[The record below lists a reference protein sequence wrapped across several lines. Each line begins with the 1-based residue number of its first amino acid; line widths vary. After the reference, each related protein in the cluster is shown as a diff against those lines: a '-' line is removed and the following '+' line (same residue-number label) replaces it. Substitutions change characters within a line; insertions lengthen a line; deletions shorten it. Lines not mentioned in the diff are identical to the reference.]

1 MARIELVDVAIRD
14 GNQSLWGATGLATAH
29 CLELAP
35 LLDRV
40 GFRAIDF
47 TSSTHMGVAVRFFRE
62 NPWERIRLMHAA
74 MPNTPLQFITT
85 GLRFISWQTS
95 DPEFM
100 RLVYRRL
107 VANGMSRFAV
117 VDPMHDMD
125 ALLECARLIRAEGG
139 TEIVAGLTYTVS
151 AVHDDAFYAACAQR
165 LAAAPQVDRLY
176 LKDPAGLLSPER
188 ARTLV
193 PAVRAVMG
201 AKPLEIHA
209 HCTIGLGPLTAL
221 TAAELGVAT
230 IHVALDPLGRGTS
243 LPSATLTLANL
254 RALGHSVDIDDRALA
269 LAGGYLTQLARAE
282 GLPAG
287 APQEFDAAF
296 LRHQIPGGVVT
307 TLQRQLA
314 ELRLGHRWPALVE
327 EVERV
332 RAELGY
338 PIMVTPFPQM
348 VCTQALFNVLSG
360 ERYRNV
366 PDEII
371 RYVLGRFGRP
381 TRPVEANVLERILAR
396 PRANELLAEPPP
408 PSLAELRRRL
418 GSALA
423 DEELLLR
430 AVMPAAQVDAMVAA
444 GPARRRYNPELA
456 PVLALLQGLSGREL
470 PDQIDIDKPGF
481 GLRLRRAARVSA

>member
-1 MARIELVDVAIRD
+1 
-14 GNQSLWGATGLATAH
+14 
-29 CLELAP
+29 
-35 LLDRV
+35 
-40 GFRAIDF
+40 
-47 TSSTHMGVAVRFFRE
+47 
-62 NPWERIRLMHAA
+62 
-74 MPNTPLQFITT
+74 
-85 GLRFISWQTS
+85 
-95 DPEFM
+95 
-100 RLVYRRL
+100 
-107 VANGMSRFAV
+107 
-117 VDPMHDMD
+117 
-125 ALLECARLIRAEGG
+125 
-139 TEIVAGLTYTVS
+139 
-151 AVHDDAFYAACAQR
+151 
-165 LAAAPQVDRLY
+165 
-176 LKDPAGLLSPER
+176 
-188 ARTLV
+188 
-193 PAVRAVMG
+193 
-201 AKPLEIHA
+201 
-209 HCTIGLGPLTAL
+209 
-221 TAAELGVAT
+221 
-230 IHVALDPLGRGTS
+230 
-243 LPSATLTLANL
+243 LTLANL
-254 RALGHSVDIDDRALA
+254 RALGHRVDIDDRALT
-269 LAGGYLTQLARAE
+269 LACGYLTQLARAE

-307 TLQRQLA
+307 TIQRQLA

-332 RAELGY
+332 RADLGY

-360 ERYRNV
+360 ERYHNV

-396 PRANELLAEPPP
+396 PRARELLGEPPP

-444 GPARRRYNPELA
+444 GPARRRYNPEIA

-470 PDQIDIDKPGF
+470 PDEIEIDKPGF
-481 GLRLRRAARVSA
+481 RLRLRRGARGAA